1 MTHGKKFF
9 FSGGVVYCVRRHLA
23 RPQRHVKRFLIVFIF
38 TSGVGNGLSKPVH
51 RLCSVSA
58 EPLSNTPGAP
68 SEATTRE
75 AFANFDDRIT
85 RSTSNEVS
93 HNPLSAQSVA
103 IDTPKNRDVI
113 ARRALNKEDGVVSSA
128 AVGKGTQRTSANQI
142 KGEKETYGERLRRL
156 SSQGNRDGNGTG
168 DGYGMRN
175 EFFQTGKVKPEA
187 VYSPE
192 AVEHRHKYGGIP
204 KGNLSSDSS
213 EPLPKGTRGLNEI
226 STTRTALTE
235 AVALRLDD
243 GETVSTEADRS
254 GILRG
259 ESQSKI
265 INEDTPTKFSLP
277 SEAEKKKAKDETLRY
292 ETRQALLKNVAQTWA
307 VQKSPQ
313 STPVTSEGIS
323 PQFSLPSPPIETLQQ
338 YAKRVILPQIH
349 VERMPLSEVLK
360 ITSDVIKTDTAN
372 ERTVNF
378 VLIDPKNAAREVNL
392 DIRDVS
398 LERVLRYLSEMTQF
412 TILYEGDS
420 IIFRDPSLKQTL
432 RTCLFPISRGSVLQI
447 LSYTDSHNSDEEKKL
462 SEEERLKQFFQRI
475 GVPMSDKNVG
485 FAYDGSNLIVTHE
498 ELWLQ
503 RIESILQQYRQ
514 CKQIAIEAKFLEVTQ
529 GVLDELGLKFN
540 AGTQEGARVSVND
553 LALLRKMSVLN
564 GTGDNTNGIDMA
576 GALDYGSG
584 YGNFIDALPVLN
596 RYQSRVVLRAIEQNT
611 DSDLM
616 CAPKVTVLSGR
627 KAEIVIADEFRY
639 PQSYRDGIANV
650 GNDARGS
657 SAAGVAILAGA
668 PENFTTRN
676 IGIEMTV
683 TPVAEHNGCIHLTL
697 EPRVTQL
704 AGFMEYGGVN
714 ITSTSGTGMSQEHS
728 SGFKQPTFAT
738 RKIKTELSIKSGST
752 VVMGGLTREE
762 VKETHDRIPLFGDIP
777 IFGKLFQSKGKTSQK
792 KNLLIFVTA
801 NLVDEN
807 GQYIVEPEFKVS
819 KPL

>member
-1 MTHGKKFF
+1 M
-9 FSGGVVYCVRRHLA
+9 
-23 RPQRHVKRFLIVFIF
+23 
-38 TSGVGNGLSKPVH
+38 KPVH

-58 EPLSNTPGAP
+58 ETVSNALNTSSA
-68 SEATTRE
+68 ETTRRE
-75 AFANFDDRIT
+75 
-85 RSTSNEVS
+85 
-93 HNPLSAQSVA
+93 LSASDNHIEQ
-103 IDTPKNRDVI
+103 
-113 ARRALNKEDGVVSSA
+113 
-128 AVGKGTQRTSANQI
+128 
-142 KGEKETYGERLRRL
+142 ETYGERLRRL
-156 SSQGNRDGNGTG
+156 SAMNSPDASVIKKGDTIENKTKLVAETKSQ
-168 DGYGMRN
+168 
-175 EFFQTGKVKPEA
+175 A
-187 VYSPE
+187 VS
-192 AVEHRHKYGGIP
+192 
-204 KGNLSSDSS
+204 LSSDDNA
-213 EPLPKGTRGLNEI
+213 E
-226 STTRTALTE
+226 
-235 AVALRLDD
+235 
-243 GETVSTEADRS
+243 VSLEADRTE
-254 GILRG
+254 ILRKKT
-259 ESQSKI
+259 QSEVVNKGA
-265 INEDTPTKFSLP
+265 PTELALS
-277 SEAEKKKAKDETLRY
+277 SETETKKTKDDALRY
-292 ETRQALLKNVAQTWA
+292 EIRQTLLKNVEETWA
-307 VQKSPQ
+307 VQNNHNVPAATETVSPKI
-313 STPVTSEGIS
+313 PL
-323 PQFSLPSPPIETLQQ
+323 PQPETLQQ
-338 YAKRVILPQIH
+338 YAKRIILPQIH
-349 VERMPLSEVLK
+349 IEHMPLSETLK
-360 ITSDVIKTDTAN
+360 IISDVIKTHTTN

-378 VLIDPKNAAREVNL
+378 ILTDPKKAAPEVDL

-398 LERVLRYLSEMTQF
+398 LERVLYYLSEMTQF
-412 TILYEGDS
+412 TVLYEGNTV
-420 IIFRDPSLKQTL
+420 IFRDPSLKQTL
-432 RTCLFPISRGSVLQI
+432 RTCMFPISRGSVLQI
-447 LSYTDSHNSDEEKKL
+447 LSYTDLHNGDEEKKL

-475 GVPMSDKNVG
+475 GVPMNDKNVG
-485 FAYDGSNLIVTHE
+485 FAYDGSNLIITHE
-498 ELWLQ
+498 EIWLQ

-529 GVLDELGLKFN
+529 GALDELGLKFS
-540 AGTQEGARVSVND
+540 AGTQEGARVGVSD
-553 LALLRKMSVLN
+553 LALLRQISVLN
-564 GTGDNTNGIDMA
+564 GTGDNKNGIDMA
-576 GALDYGSG
+576 GALNYGSG

-616 CAPKVTVLSGR
+616 CTPKVTVLSGR

-650 GNDARGS
+650 GNDGRGS

-704 AGFMEYGGVN
+704 AGFMEYGGEN
-714 ITSTSGTGMSQEHS
+714 ITSTSGTGASEEHS

>member
-1 MTHGKKFF
+1 MTYGKKFR
-9 FSGGVVYCVRRHLA
+9 SHRGVVYCVRRHLA
-23 RPQRHVKRFLIVFIF
+23 RLQRHVKRFLIVFIF
-38 TSGVGNGLSKPVH
+38 TSGVGNGLLKPVH

-58 EPLSNTPGAP
+58 ETVSNTPL
-68 SEATTRE
+68 TTPPETTARE
-75 AFANFDDRIT
+75 AFSDFDDRIT
-85 RSTSNEVS
+85 QSTSEEVS
-93 HNPLSAQSVA
+93 HNPLSAQSSLV
-103 IDTPKNRDVI
+103 DTQKSRNKI
-113 ARRALNKEDGVVSSA
+113 ARRALNKEGGVISSM
-128 AVGKGTQRTSANQI
+128 AVDNGTSRTSTNPI

-156 SSQGNRDGNGTG
+156 STKDYRDENIAGGDNYGTRNG
-168 DGYGMRN
+168 
-175 EFFQTGKVKPEA
+175 FFQTDKIKSGTIYPT
-187 VYSPE
+187 E
-192 AVEHRHKYGGIP
+192 AVERRHKNEGVP
-204 KGNLSSDSS
+204 KDNLSPASH
-213 EPLPKGTRGLNEI
+213 EPLSKGITEI
-226 STTRTALTE
+226 SETSTTSAASE
-235 AVALRLDD
+235 KAVLLRS
-243 GETVSTEADRS
+243 GEEVSTEADRS
-254 GILRG
+254 EVSDKRNQ
-259 ESQSKI
+259 EEVSDK
-265 INEDTPTKFSLP
+265 NTR
-277 SEAEKKKAKDETLRY
+277 AETAHISGAAQKAKEDALRY
-292 ETRQALLKNVAQTWA
+292 ETRQALLKDVRATWA
-307 VQKSPQ
+307 VQ
-313 STPVTSEGIS
+313 STPKSSATSEGVS
-323 PQFSLPSPPIETLQQ
+323 PKIPLPQPETLQQ

-349 VERMPLSEVLK
+349 IDRVPLAETLK
-360 ITSDVIKTDTAN
+360 VISDVIRTHTTN

-378 VLIDPKNAAREVNL
+378 ILADPKKTAPEVDL

-398 LERVLRYLSEMTQF
+398 LERVLHYLSEMTQF
-412 TILYEGDS
+412 TVLYEGNS

-432 RTCLFPISRGSVLQI
+432 RTCVFPISRGSVLQI
-447 LSYTDSHNSDEEKKL
+447 LSYTDLHNNDEEKKL

-475 GVPMSDKNVG
+475 GIPMNDKNVG

-503 RIESILQQYRQ
+503 RIEAILQQYRQ

-529 GVLDELGLKFN
+529 GVLDELGLKFS
-540 AGTQEGARVSVND
+540 AGTQEGARVGVSD
-553 LALLRKMSVLN
+553 LALLRRISVLN
-564 GTGDNTNGIDMA
+564 GTGDNMNGIDMA
-576 GALDYGSG
+576 GALNYGSG

-596 RYQSRVVLRAIEQNT
+596 RYQSHVVLRAIEQNT

-616 CAPKVTVLSGR
+616 CTPKVTVLSGR

-650 GNDARGS
+650 GNDGRGS

-676 IGIEMTV
+676 IGIEMAV
-683 TPVAEHNGCIHLTL
+683 TPIAENNGCIHLTL

-704 AGFMEYGGVN
+704 AGFVEYGGDN
-714 ITSTSGTGMSQEHS
+714 ITSTSGNAASEEHN

>member
-23 RPQRHVKRFLIVFIF
+23 RLQRHVKRFLIVFIF

-58 EPLSNTPGAP
+58 ETVSNAP
-68 SEATTRE
+68 SALSEATTRE

-93 HNPLSAQSVA
+93 HNPRSAQSVA
-103 IDTPKNRDVI
+103 VNTPKNRNAI
-113 ARRALNKEDGVVSSA
+113 TRRALNKEDGVVSSA
-128 AVGKGTQRTSANQI
+128 AVDSGTSRMSANRI

-168 DGYGMRN
+168 DDYRMRN
-175 EFFQTGKVKPEA
+175 EFFQTGKVKSEA

-192 AVEHRHKYGGIP
+192 AVERREKYGGIP
-204 KGNLSSDSS
+204 KGNLSSDPS

-235 AVALRLDD
+235 AVALRSDG

-254 GILRG
+254 EILRG

-265 INEDTPTKFSLP
+265 INEDPPTKFSLS
-277 SEAEKKKAKDETLRY
+277 SEAEKKKAKDDTLRY
-292 ETRQALLKNVAQTWA
+292 ETRQAFLKNVAQTWA
-307 VQKSPQ
+307 VQTPQ

-323 PQFSLPSPPIETLQQ
+323 PQIPLPSPPIETLQQ

-349 VERMPLSEVLK
+349 IERMPFAEVLSIVDEAVK
-360 ITSDVIKTDTAN
+360 AN
-372 ERTVNF
+372 ATEGRTVNF
-378 VLIDPKNAAREVNL
+378 ILVDPKNTAPEINL
-392 DIRDVS
+392 SIRDLS
-398 LERVLRYLSEMTQF
+398 LERVVHWLSEMTQF
-412 TILYEGDS
+412 TVLYEGNS

-432 RTCLFPISRGSVLQI
+432 RTCIFPISRGSVLQI
-447 LSYTDSHNSDEEKKL
+447 LSYTDLHNSDEEKKL

-475 GVPMSDKNVG
+475 GIPMNDKNVG

-503 RIESILQQYRQ
+503 RIEAILQQYRQ
-514 CKQIAIEAKFLEVTQ
+514 CKQIAIEAKFLEVSQ
-529 GVLDELGLKFN
+529 GVLDELGLKFD
-540 AGTQEGARVSVND
+540 GGMQKGARVVANMSGGT
-553 LALLRKMSVLN
+553 LRKMTMMDGGMTDATTLTFPGDLDYGNWATNVLQATPVLN
-564 GTGDNTNGIDMA
+564 G
-576 GALDYGSG
+576 
-584 YGNFIDALPVLN
+584 
-596 RYQSRVVLRAIEQNT
+596 YQMGVVLRAIEQHS

-616 CAPKVTVLSGR
+616 CTPKVTVLSGR
-627 KAEIVIADEFRY
+627 RAEIVIADELRY
-639 PQSYRDGIANV
+639 PQGYRDAIANV
-650 GNDARGS
+650 GNDGRGS
-657 SAAGVAILAGA
+657 TAAGVAILGGA

-676 IGIEMTV
+676 IGIEMFV

-697 EPRVTQL
+697 EPRVTRL
-704 AGFMEYGGVN
+704 SGFTTYGGSNV
-714 ITSTSGTGMSQEHS
+714 ISSGSGTENYS

-738 RKIKTELSIKSGST
+738 RKIRTELSIKSGST

-762 VKETHDRIPLFGDIP
+762 VKEMHDRIPLFGDIP

-819 KPL
+819 KSL